1 MNGYRTPLNAAL
13 NCSGT
18 KQHFCFQG
26 KQRCYK
32 KELARY
38 SGEKDE
44 RVFSCVLQLVPT
56 KCITRSRKSKRQ
68 EDEEG
73 F

>member
-44 RVFSCVLQLVPT
+44 SFQLCPT
-56 KCITRSRKSKRQ
+56 ASSNQMHHT
-68 EDEEG
+68 
-73 F
+73 FT